1 MPSIHA
7 DERARMVRRNTVLLA
22 CAQGLAGMTFPV
34 LLIVGSVAAAD
45 MTGRDGSVGIVNGVY
60 FVAAA
65 GGAVAFGRAMDRL
78 GRRPGLAAAY
88 LLLGTAGALCGLGV
102 ASGSFPTLL
111 GGVVLF
117 GIAFGGT
124 NLARAAVADMHEP
137 ARRGRAVG
145 IVLAVGTIGAVGS
158 PFLIAFLRSW
168 AEDEALDPAVLPWV
182 IVPVA
187 AVGALACTLSLRP
200 DPRDLAV
207 AAASSAPAGPARTPS
222 QLLAVPLLRMAVIVA
237 AIGQMA
243 MVAVMGMTPVALH
256 HHGTSPAVVSMVISL
271 HIAGMWALSPFIGAA
286 LDRFGRRPGIV
297 AAGAVSVA
305 GCLLAATDAGAV
317 PIAVG
322 LFLIGLGWSGSF
334 LGATAVISD
343 LTEPN
348 ERAAALGFNDLVV
361 SLSSAFAGL
370 TSAFIFE
377 GAGFRVLGLGVAV
390 VVLAVMVSVL
400 RVRQPAAPLAVQR

>member
-1 MPSIHA
+1 
-7 DERARMVRRNTVLLA
+7 MVRRNTVLLA
-22 CAQGLAGMTFPV
+22 CSQGLAGMTFPV

-45 MTGRDGSVGIVNGVY
+45 ITGRDGAVGVVNGVY

-65 GGAVAFGRAMDRL
+65 AGAVVFGRAMDRL

-88 LLLGTAGALCGLGV
+88 VLLGTAGALCGFGV
-102 ASGSFPTLL
+102 ASGSFPILL

-117 GIAFGGT
+117 GTAFGGT
-124 NLARAAVADMHEP
+124 NLARAAVADMHAPEH
-137 ARRGRAVG
+137 RGRAVG

-168 AEDEALDPAVLPWV
+168 AELEGVDPSVLPWV

-187 AVGALACTLSLRP
+187 AAGALACTLSLRP

-207 AAASSAPAGPARTPS
+207 TSETASPAGPTRTPS
-222 QLLAVPLLRMAVIVA
+222 QLLRVPLLRMAVIVA
-237 AIGQMA
+237 AVGQMA
-243 MVAVMGMTPVALH
+243 MVAVMGVTPVVLH
-256 HHGTSPAVVSMVISL
+256 HHDTSPAVVSTVISL

-286 LDRFGRRPGIV
+286 LDRFGRRPAIV
-297 AAGAVSVA
+297 AAGAVSIA
-305 GCLLAATDAGAV
+305 GCLLASTDAGAA

-343 LTEPN
+343 LTVPN
-348 ERAAALGFNDLVV
+348 ERAGALGFNDLVV
-361 SLSSAFAGL
+361 SLSSAFAGF
-370 TSAFIFE
+370 TSAFVFE
-377 GAGFRVLGLGVAV
+377 GAGFRVLGVGVAGL
-390 VVLAVMVSVL
+390 VLAVMVSVL
-400 RVRQPAAPLAVQR
+400 RVRQPAPPLVTQR

>member
-1 MPSIHA
+1 
-7 DERARMVRRNTVLLA
+7 MVRRNTVLLA

-88 LLLGTAGALCGLGV
+88 LLLGTAGVLCGLGV

-187 AVGALACTLSLRP
+187 AVGALACTLSLQP

-207 AAASSAPAGPARTPS
+207 AASSSSPAGPARTPS

-237 AIGQMA
+237 AVGQMA
-243 MVAVMGMTPVALH
+243 MVAVMGVTWFMRVA
-256 HHGTSPAVVSMVISL
+256 TSNASL
-271 HIAGMWALSPFIGAA
+271 FSARLRS
-286 LDRFGRRPGIV
+286 
-297 AAGAVSVA
+297 
-305 GCLLAATDAGAV
+305 
-317 PIAVG
+317 
-322 LFLIGLGWSGSF
+322 SGSRSVPST
-334 LGATAVISD
+334 GG
-343 LTEPN
+343 PN
-348 ERAAALGFNDLVV
+348 V
-361 SLSSAFAGL
+361 SRRDTGSPKR
-370 TSAFIFE
+370 T
-377 GAGFRVLGLGVAV
+377 
-390 VVLAVMVSVL
+390 
-400 RVRQPAAPLAVQR
+400 

>member
-1 MPSIHA
+1 
-7 DERARMVRRNTVLLA
+7 MVRRNTVLLA

-168 AEDEALDPAVLPWV
+168 AEGEALDPAVLPWV

-187 AVGALACTLSLRP
+187 AVGALACACRS
-200 DPRDLAV
+200 
-207 AAASSAPAGPARTPS
+207 GPIREISRWPPQARLP
-222 QLLAVPLLRMAVIVA
+222 P
-237 AIGQMA
+237 
-243 MVAVMGMTPVALH
+243 
-256 HHGTSPAVVSMVISL
+256 
-271 HIAGMWALSPFIGAA
+271 
-286 LDRFGRRPGIV
+286 
-297 AAGAVSVA
+297 
-305 GCLLAATDAGAV
+305 
-317 PIAVG
+317 
-322 LFLIGLGWSGSF
+322 
-334 LGATAVISD
+334 
-343 LTEPN
+343 
-348 ERAAALGFNDLVV
+348 
-361 SLSSAFAGL
+361 
-370 TSAFIFE
+370 
-377 GAGFRVLGLGVAV
+377 
-390 VVLAVMVSVL
+390 
-400 RVRQPAAPLAVQR
+400 APLERRRSSWRCRCCGWP